1 METKILV
8 TDDDPMILRMAEMF
22 LSKAGYQVLKAAS
35 GSACLELL
43 RTETVSMILLDVEM
57 PGLGGI
63 DTLMEL
69 RKTQLA
75 QGVPLYFLSGSEETE
90 EKVRSG
96 EYPADGFIR
105 KPFLPAA
112 LVSAVQDAVK

>member
-22 LSKAGYQVLKAAS
+22 LTKAGYQVLKAAS
-35 GSACLELL
+35 GPACLEILKK
-43 RTETVSMILLDVEM
+43 EPVSMILLDVEM
-57 PGLGGI
+57 PGLSGM
-63 DTLMEL
+63 DTLMEI
-69 RKTQLA
+69 RKSNLA
-75 QGVPLYFLSGSEETE
+75 QGVPLYFLSGSEETA

-96 EYPADGFIR
+96 EVSADGFLP

-112 LVSAVQDAVK
+112 LVSAVRDALA

>member
-22 LSKAGYQVLKAAS
+22 LTKAGYQVLKAES
-35 GSACLELL
+35 GTACLEIL
-43 RTETVSMILLDVEM
+43 RKEAVSMILLDVEM
-57 PGLGGI
+57 PGLSGI

-69 RKTQLA
+69 KKTHLA
-75 QGVPLYFLSGSEETE
+75 DGIPLYFLSGSEETE
-90 EKVRSG
+90 EKVRAG
-96 EYPADGFIR
+96 EYPAEGFIR

-112 LVSAVQDAVK
+112 LVSAVQDALA